1 MIRVTDDFLTVPDVM
16 DKLKVGRT
24 TVYDLIR
31 TKRLPSIKIGRSRR
45 IPLDGY
51 RAYVASQLEFEQ
63 VA

>member
-1 MIRVTDDFLTVPDVM
+1 MSDEFLTVPDVM
-16 DKLKVGRT
+16 AKLQVGRT

-31 TKRLPSIKIGRSRR
+31 TKRLPSIKVGSSRR

-51 RAYVASQLEFEQ
+51 RAYVASRLEFDE